1 MNQRLQYAFLT
12 EGSQILFKQKCLVRS
27 MASFISSLQIYLPR
41 LLQFLKATAL
51 TRTFSNYC
59 DSFILTKIEAL
70 PLEMQTVPLM
80 RNFFCMKCILMHKKS
95 DLGMPNNAIRK
106 LCNGDTLFTP

>member
-1 MNQRLQYAFLT
+1 MPCQEHGLVHLFLT
-12 EGSQILFKQKCLVRS
+12 DLF
-27 MASFISSLQIYLPR
+27 AR
-41 LLQFLKATAL
+41 LLQLLKGNAF

-59 DSFILTKIEAL
+59 NSFILTKIEAL
-70 PLEMQTVPLM
+70 PLEMQTAPLM
-80 RNFFCMKCILMHKKS
+80 RNFFCMKYVLMHKKS